1 MAERMDS
8 EFVFVAPAESLE
20 DDLKLLKEAGS
31 EWNETTL
38 GIAQR
43 IAERVLPRMRKDEHD
58 EVVDRVMASLFPY
71 SDQEHRGLLAVSM
84 RHFMSDVS
92 ISIPSEY
99 ARAISPEVFV
109 HFVEIFDRKIS

>member
-58 EVVDRVMASLFPY
+58 EVVDQVIASLFPHVDE
-71 SDQEHRGLLAVSM
+71 SDQKMLVGSM
-84 RHFMSDVS
+84 KHFMSDVS
-92 ISIPSEY
+92 IGVSSAY
-99 ARAISPEVFV
+99 GSAISPDVFIR
-109 HFVEIFDRKIS
+109 FVELFDRKDS